1 MQTLKDLLNGNAERY
16 ANKPAFLGAH
26 RSYTFREVNER
37 INCLN
42 HALVSLGVRK
52 GDRVGIL
59 AYNCPQCFEVFGLAK
74 AGRIAV
80 PLNFRSVGRELAY
93 LIQNAGL
100 RTLIVEREFVPM
112 IDSIRSDI
120 AEVRNFI
127 CLNGNVP
134 GMLNYEELISRSS
147 PAEPTEAVQPDDPC
161 IFFYTS
167 GTTGRPKG
175 AVHTHKSILAET
187 HVPFRDLSPDDV
199 ALCVMPFFHVG
210 GAAAHLFPAFAAGAT
225 LVTHQKFDETQVL
238 QAIAREKVTYIY
250 LVPAMILRL
259 LEHPSLNQYDLS
271 SLRTVAYTGAPI
283 PIEVLKKGLARLGR
297 VFIQFLGQTE
307 TLNMTVLRKEEHTLE
322 GSPQELKRLES
333 TGKSPNAGELRIV
346 DGQGHDVA
354 IGQVGEIVARSDRMM
369 QGYWQMPQATAET
382 IVDGWLHTGDLA
394 RMDEGGYVYIVD
406 RKKDMIISGGENI
419 YSREVEE
426 VLYMHPAVLEAAVI
440 GVPDTKWGEAV
451 KALVVLKPNASISE
465 EDIVE
470 FCKKNLASYKK
481 PRSVEFWE
489 SLPKTGS
496 GKIMKN
502 EIREKYWQ
510 GYTRRVH

>member
-1 MQTLKDLLNGNAERY
+1 MQTLKDLLNGHAERY
-16 ANKPAFLGAH
+16 ANKPAFLGAG
-26 RSYTFREVNER
+26 RDYTFRQVNER
-37 INCLN
+37 INRLN
-42 HALVSLGVRK
+42 HALVSLGVLK

-93 LIQNAGL
+93 LIQNAGIH
-100 RTLIVEREFVPM
+100 TLVVEREFVPV
-112 IDSIRSDI
+112 IDSIRSEI

-127 CLNGNVP
+127 CLDANVP
-134 GMLNYEELISRSS
+134 GMLNYEELINGSS
-147 PAEPTEAVQPDDPC
+147 PTEATDGVQPDDPC
-161 IFFYTS
+161 VFFYTS

-175 AVHTHKSILAET
+175 AIHTHKSILAEAR
-187 HVPFRDLSPDDV
+187 VPFRDLSPDDI

-225 LVTHQKFDETQVL
+225 LVTHPRFDETLVL
-238 QAIAREKVTYIY
+238 QAIAREKVTYVY
-250 LVPAMILRL
+250 LVPAMILRV
-259 LEHPSLNQYDLS
+259 LEHPDLNRYDLS

-283 PIEVLKKGLARLGR
+283 PIQVLKKGIERLGR

-307 TLNMTVLRKEEHTLE
+307 TMDMTVLKKEEHTLE
-322 GSPQELKRLES
+322 GSPKELKRLES
-333 TGKSPNAGELRIV
+333 AGKPPCAGELRIV
-346 DGQGHDVA
+346 DERGQDVA
-354 IGQVGEIVARSDRMM
+354 IGDVGEIVARSDRMM
-369 QGYWQMPQATAET
+369 QGYWQMPEATAET

-394 RMDEGGYVYIVD
+394 RMDQDGYVYIVD
-406 RKKDMIISGGENI
+406 RKKDMIISGAENI

-440 GVPDTKWGEAV
+440 GVPDAKWGEAV
-451 KALVVLKPNASISE
+451 KAIVVLKPGANASE
-465 EDIVE
+465 QDIVE

-510 GYTRRVH
+510 GHTRRVH

>member
-1 MQTLKDLLNGNAERY
+1 MQTLRDLLDANAERFS
-16 ANKPAFLGAH
+16 NKPAFLGTH
-26 RSYTFREVNER
+26 RSFTFREVNER

-42 HALVSLGVRK
+42 NALASLGVGK
-52 GDRVGIL
+52 GDRVGVL

-80 PLNFRSVGRELAY
+80 PLNYRSVGRELAY
-93 LIQNAGL
+93 LIQNAGTQ
-100 RTLIVEREFVPM
+100 TLIVAHEFVPVL
-112 IDSIRSDI
+112 DSIRSEI
-120 AEVRNFI
+120 AEVRNFV
-127 CLNGNVP
+127 CLDANVS
-134 GMLNYEELISRSS
+134 GMLNYEELLSRFS
-147 PAEPTEAVQPDDPC
+147 PSEPIDQVQPDDPC
-161 IFFYTS
+161 IIFYTS

-187 HVPFRDLSPDDV
+187 RVPYRDLSPDDI

-225 LVTHQKFDETQVL
+225 LVTHDKFDETQVL
-238 QAIAREKVTYIY
+238 QAIAREKVTYVY
-250 LVPAMILRL
+250 LVPAMILRV
-259 LEHPSLNQYDLS
+259 LEHPHLDQYDLS
-271 SLRTVAYTGAPI
+271 SLHTVAYTGAPI
-283 PIEVLKKGLARLGR
+283 PIEVLKKGIARLGQ

-307 TLNMTVLRKEEHTLE
+307 TLDMTVLRKGEHKLE
-322 GSPQELKRLES
+322 GSPKELKRLES
-333 TGKSPNAGELRIV
+333 TGQPPHPGELRIV
-346 DGQGHDVA
+346 DEHGQDVA
-354 IGQVGEIVARSDRMM
+354 VGEVGEIIAHSDRMM

-382 IVDGWLHTGDLA
+382 IVGGWLRTGDLA
-394 RMDEGGYVYIVD
+394 RRDEDGYIYIVD
-406 RKKDMIISGGENI
+406 RKKDMIISGAENI

-440 GVPDTKWGEAV
+440 GVPDAKWGETV
-451 KALVVLKPNASISE
+451 KALVVLKPGASASE
-465 EDIVE
+465 GDIVE

-481 PRSVEFWE
+481 PRSVEFWA

-510 GYTRRVH
+510 GHTRRVH